1 MKIVGLILLFIFNSS
16 SAFSQ
21 KPMENR
27 VEKLKSFGKDSLI
40 NLALITLKEKKLP
53 AEVSPEDYEIT
64 VWANKTEVLVKFKRL
79 IKFIPLNY
87 DINDFEYNVI
97 VNILSHKVSPFDDWF
112 HMGEFY
118 FPSKEEKEK
127 IKFVKKAYGL
137 PHKGFEN
144 VIYEHEDSFKIS
156 LDNKVAYGR
165 YSIDKKSGVVTT
177 EIQGSY
183 MPEPPLKAPGIFD
196 NGEAVEQPDYLLKEI
211 VD

>member
-40 NLALITLKEKKLP
+40 NLALITLKEKKLTTKI
-53 AEVSPEDYEIT
+53 SPEDYEIT
-64 VWANKTEVLVKFKRL
+64 VWANKTEVLVKFRRL
-79 IKFIPLNY
+79 IKFIPLNHK
-87 DINDFEYNVI
+87 IHDFEYNLT
-97 VNILSHKVSPFDDWF
+97 VNLITHKIFPFDDWHF
-112 HMGEFY
+112 MSEFY
-118 FPSKEEKEK
+118 IPSKEEKEK

-144 VIYEHEDSFKIS
+144 AIYEHEDSFKIS

-183 MPEPPLKAPGIFD
+183 MPEPPMNAPGVFD
-196 NGEAVEQPDYLLKEI
+196 NGEALEQTDYLLKEI